1 MIPLLLIRHGP
12 TDWTEAGRLQGRVD
26 QPLSELGRELLRRR
40 ELPPEFLAWDWISS
54 PLQRAVET
62 GLILRGM
69 LARLDHALIE
79 RDAGEFE
86 GLTRAELEAQSAA
99 LRLREGLDWCPPGGE
114 SPRQVMARLSPW
126 LLRLWNTLVDHSE
139 RYRKIRMLRPQ
150 AARPK
155 ARNVAAEHAAMADA
169 ALKRDCARALELMD
183 AHLTA
188 TERAVA
194 RHLEPKSPPRRATSR

>member
-12 TDWTEAGRLQGRVD
+12 TAWTEAGRLQGRAD
-26 QPLSELGRELLRRR
+26 QPLSELGREMLRRR

-69 LARLDHALIE
+69 LARLEHVLIE
-79 RDAGEFE
+79 RDAGAFE

-99 LRLREGLDWCPPGGE
+99 LRLRDGLDWCPPGGE

-126 LLRLWNTLVDHSE
+126 LLRL
-139 RYRKIRMLRPQ
+139 
-150 AARPK
+150 ARPT
-155 ARNVAAEHAAMADA
+155 VAITHRGVIEA
-169 ALKRDCARALELMD
+169 ALALATGWDYTGPPPAKIKPGVALRF
-183 AHLTA
+183 AVTA
-188 TERAVA
+188 GKLRFEGP
-194 RHLEPKSPPRRATSR
+194 LE